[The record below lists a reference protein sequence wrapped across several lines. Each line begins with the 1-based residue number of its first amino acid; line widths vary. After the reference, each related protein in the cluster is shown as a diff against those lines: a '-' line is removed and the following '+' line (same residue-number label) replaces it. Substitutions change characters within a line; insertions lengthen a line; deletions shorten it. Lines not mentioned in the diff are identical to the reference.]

1 MPNESDVVR
10 APKLYQFNEESG
22 IQLQEDCT
30 ETDGL
35 IYMLLGKDSPTLFP
49 TSTLK
54 SVGFHSGYWLRAFHS
69 WADEPE
75 QRELQLQLPQ
85 DDPMTRIKCGFTFYS
100 FLEVLKKFP
109 ELLGDQEQLLLSI
122 RDALVDESVKKPR
135 EEGWGIIHGDLWGG
149 K

>member
-1 MPNESDVVR
+1 M
-10 APKLYQFNEESG
+10 F
-22 IQLQEDCT
+22 
-30 ETDGL
+30 
-35 IYMLLGKDSPTLFP
+35 LGKDSPTLFP

-54 SVGFHSGYWLRAFHS
+54 SVGFHLGSWLRAFHS

-100 FLEVLKKFP
+100 FIEVLKKFP
-109 ELLGDQEQLLLSI
+109 EVLGDQEDLLLSI
-122 RDALVDESVKKPR
+122 RDALVHESVKSPC